1 MRAFVYFLP
10 FLHYLTIMSNHR
22 VATLTI
28 GGDSLVITRAANRPT
43 TLNSPAPADTRRYK
57 IVASEQHGKY
67 WWLYVRQDQAV
78 SLVIFYR
85 SADNRELR
93 LLDEVQTYPTLEACR
108 NAVDTLD
115 PEKKLFAHWYSD
127 AAYKIYTAY
136 PGINTADSSTINS
149 LSTDYVREMVA
160 GAAKAHNTRLAD
172 LYGAGTGQDILSK
185 VLIDDH
191 LNPNTTLGELSAKI
205 QQYHILIPEMPI
217 YHSAPRHPS
226 LSADTTQGLAAPRIN
241 APH

>member
-1 MRAFVYFLP
+1 MRTFVYFLP

-28 GGDSLVITRAANRPT
+28 GGDSLVIARAANRPT
-43 TLNSPAPADTRRYK
+43 TPKSPAPAETLRYK
-57 IVASEQHGKY
+57 IITSEQHGRY
-67 WWLYVRQDQAV
+67 WWLYVQQDQAV
-78 SLVIFYR
+78 SLVVFYQ
-85 SADNRELR
+85 SADKRQLG
-93 LLDEVQTYPTLEACR
+93 LLNEVQTYPTLEACR
-108 NAVDTLD
+108 KAVDTLD
-115 PEKKLFAHWYSD
+115 PEKKLFAHWYSE
-127 AAYKIYTAY
+127 AAYKTYTAY

-185 VLIDDH
+185 VLIDHH
-191 LNPNTTLGELSAKI
+191 LNPNATLGELSARI
-205 QQYHILIPEMPI
+205 QQYHIQIPEMPI
-217 YHSAPRHPS
+217 YHSAPRRPT
-226 LSADTTQGLAAPRIN
+226 LSADTTQGPAAPRVN